1 MGDIRGQTFEA
12 RGVRVVSHG
21 IPPGRRWGS
30 VVGLEIRR
38 WRCFWA
44 EGDGVAGSKHVQFVQ
59 MLVPCMTY
67 DGGDESD

>member
-1 MGDIRGQTFEA
+1 MDSRPGS
-12 RGVRVVSHG
+12 RVVSHG
-21 IPPGRRWGS
+21 IPPAGGGGLLW
-30 VVGLEIRR
+30 GLEIRR
-38 WRCFWA
+38 SLWA